1 MTTNKNG
8 KARATKDFQRIR
20 TRLLAEDPTC
30 SICGSEANTIDHI
43 RPVDTFDNPLDAN
56 DPENLRVLCRSCN
69 SRLGARYVNA
79 KTAGRLPSVDHSE
92 QSNFLGEKFSL
103 PPQNDYSLSDP
114 YFARLSQDQVQN
126 ARHYPRL
133 RTNTDGGHDIHMGIL
148 EELAERVLGAKLME
162 WQRVVLRDQL
172 LVDDDGRP
180 LFRQSVVSVA
190 RQNGKSFALR
200 CLLLFWLL
208 EMPKHR
214 GQEQTVLTTAHRLDL
229 ASELFNSLAPILEE
243 HFDAKVIYSYGRQ
256 SVTLPAVGDFPGSR
270 WIVRAATPSA
280 GHGLSC
286 DLVIVDELF
295 GCSPE
300 AIDDAIVPTMRARK
314 DPLMSCWS
322 TAGTVDESVVFR
334 RMRERGMAEI
344 ATGKRSR
351 LYYGE
356 FSPPSD
362 IDPMSPLAWEYSNP
376 ALFEDASPLEME
388 TIVEESKG
396 ANQAAFLRASANI
409 WVTGTRSWL
418 DQGLFVQLRCD
429 QDLPVEGGVL
439 AIESS
444 ADDNRFVA
452 VRSVQD
458 GDKVLSTVE
467 FITDNLRE
475 LWSSLEEARQKH
487 KGLQVACGAALD
499 VHLPPNVKGNA
510 VLVGQREI
518 QKWTTIVRSMIMSG
532 QVLHTGE
539 EILVEQVNR
548 AVLVKHQGYQSI
560 SSARS
565 PGPVELCRA
574 LIWSVAMAGK
584 PKSQTK
590 AAFAFSD

>member
-1 MTTNKNG
+1 MATNKNS
-8 KARATKDFQRIR
+8 KARNATDFKRQRK
-20 TRLLAEDPTC
+20 RLLADDPTC
-30 SICGSEANTIDHI
+30 SICGKEANTIDHI
-43 RPVDTFDNPLDAN
+43 KPVDTFDNPLDAN
-56 DPENLRVLCRSCN
+56 DPSNLRVLCRQCN

-79 KTAGRLPSVDHSE
+79 KTAGRIDHAERSDFLDSEVFKPPLALHSV
-92 QSNFLGEKFSL
+92 
-103 PPQNDYSLSDP
+103 SDP

-126 ARHYPRL
+126 IRHYPRL
-133 RTNTDGGHDIHMGIL
+133 RTTTQGGHDIHMGSL

-162 WQRVVLRDQL
+162 WQKVVLRDQL
-172 LVDDDGRP
+172 LVDDEGRP

-243 HFDAKVIYSYGRQ
+243 HFGAKVIYSYGRQ
-256 SVTLPAVGDFPGSR
+256 SVTVPAVGDFPGSR

-344 ATGKRSR
+344 ATGNRSR
-351 LYYGE
+351 LYYAE
-356 FSPPSD
+356 YSPPAD
-362 IDPMSPLAWEYSNP
+362 VDPMTPAAWEFSNP
-376 ALFEDASPLEME
+376 ALFEDASPLEMD
-388 TIVEESKG
+388 TILEESRG
-396 ANQAAFLRASANI
+396 ANQAAFLRASGNI

-418 DQGLFVQLRCD
+418 DQGLFVSLRCD
-429 QDLPVEGGVL
+429 QDLPADGGVL
-439 AIESS
+439 AIESAS
-444 ADDNRFVA
+444 DDARFVG

-458 GDKVLSTVE
+458 GDKVLTTVE
-467 FITDNLRE
+467 FITDNLRD
-475 LWSSLEEARQKH
+475 LWSQLELSRQRH
-487 KGLQVACGAALD
+487 KGLKVACGAALD
-499 VHLPPNVKGNA
+499 VHLPPTVKGNA
-510 VLVGQREI
+510 TLVGQREI
-518 QKWTTIVRSMIMSG
+518 QKWTTIVRSMINSG

-539 EILVEQVNR
+539 EILIEQVNR

-560 SSARS
+560 SSVRS

-584 PKSQTK
+584 PKTQTK
-590 AAFAFSD
+590 ASFAFAD